1 MNAYK
6 TIGCSVALL
15 GAAVATEACTSWVM
29 HSSATKSG
37 LITVTKCRD
46 QKPYRISGD
55 IRVSPR
61 GWRWLRLGQHPDKI
75 TFYGGLTG
83 YGMNEKGV
91 VATCNDGDYLTSE
104 YPREGRV
111 NIGSYS
117 ILRQVLTE
125 CDNAW
130 DGAVLIRDH
139 CRASRRPGVQGH
151 HGSTLMAADGRHA
164 YIVDIG
170 TAYGE
175 IKEIKSG
182 MLVISNK
189 MHLPGIEEFAA
200 SQLRSF
206 LSDRARDANS
216 RKVMNEYRE
225 NGKFTVQGII
235 RASRAKCAK
244 GDDLRERY
252 PFRSNSQ
259 GAAIFELE
267 PEFPAQLTTCYTTI
281 GPQRHTVYL
290 AIPMAVRQMPD
301 KIRNGKWADLA
312 FAFRKKCG
320 DEHPSL
326 DALYAFEAKTLPEY
340 DKVRDEARKLLRAGK
355 TKEAEELLNSWFL
368 RQFEAADALLT
379 RLVETTP
386 ECKDPSQNC
395 GI

>member
-1 MNAYK
+1 MNTFGYL
-6 TIGCSVALL
+6 GCSVAVL
-15 GAAVATEACTSWVM
+15 GAALSAEACTSWVM

-61 GWRWLRLGQHPDKI
+61 NWRWLRLGQHPNKVS
-75 TFYGGLTG
+75 FEGGYTG

-91 VATCNDGDYLTSE
+91 IATCNDGDYLTSE

-117 ILRQVLTE
+117 ILRQVLVE

-151 HGSTLMAADGRHA
+151 HGSTLMVADGRHA

-206 LSDRARDANS
+206 LSDRAREANS

-244 GDDLRERY
+244 GNDLRERY

-259 GAAIFELE
+259 GAACFEID
-267 PEFPAQLTTCYTTI
+267 PEFPAQLSTCYTTI

-290 AIPMAVRQMPD
+290 VIPMAVRQMPD
-301 KIRNGKWADLA
+301 NIRNGKWADLA

-340 DKVRDEARKLLRAGK
+340 DKVREEARKLLRAGK
-355 TKEAEELLNSWFL
+355 TKEAEELLNAWFIK
-368 RQFEAADALLT
+368 QFEAADAFLT

>member
-1 MNAYK
+1 MIFNRS
-6 TIGCSVALL
+6 ISCS
-15 GAAVATEACTSWVM
+15 AAVLFAALSVEACTSWVM
-29 HSSATKSG
+29 HASATKSG
-37 LITVTKCRD
+37 LMTVTKCRD

-61 GWRWLRLGQHPDKI
+61 GWRWLRLGQHPDKVD
-75 TFYGGLTG
+75 FEGGLVG
-83 YGMNEKGV
+83 FGMNEKGV

-139 CRASRRPGVQGH
+139 CRASRRPGVKGH
-151 HGSTLMAADGRHA
+151 HGSTLMVADAKHA

-200 SQLRSF
+200 SNLYSF
-206 LSDRARDANS
+206 LSDRARETNS
-216 RKVMNEYRE
+216 RKVMNQYRE
-225 NGKFTVQGII
+225 NGKFTVQGIT
-235 RASRAKCAK
+235 RASRAKCVK
-244 GDDLRERY
+244 GNNLKEKY

-259 GAAIFELE
+259 GAACFEID
-267 PEFPAQLTTCYTTI
+267 PEFPAQLSTCYTTI

-290 AIPMAVRQMPD
+290 VIPMAVRQMPD
-301 KIRNGKWADLA
+301 KIRNGTWADLA

-320 DEHPSL
+320 DEHPSVEK
-326 DALYAFEAKTLPEY
+326 LYEFEARYFAEY
-340 DKVRDEARKLLRAGK
+340 DATRAKARELLRAGK
-355 TKEAEELLNSWFL
+355 TAEAEEMLNLFFD
-368 RQFEAADALLT
+368 RQFKDADEFLT
-379 RLVETTP
+379 KLVESTP
-386 ECKDPSQNC
+386 ECADPEQNC
-395 GI
+395 GL

>member
-1 MNAYK
+1 MNIFRY
-6 TIGCSVALL
+6 IGCSAALC
-15 GAAVATEACTSWVM
+15 AAVAAEACTSWVM

-37 LITVTKCRD
+37 LTTVTKCRD

-61 GWRWLRLGQHPDKI
+61 GWRWLRLGQHPDEVV
-75 TFYGGLTG
+75 FDGGLTG
-83 YGMNEKGV
+83 FGMNEKGV
-91 VATCNDGDYLTSE
+91 VATCNDGDALTVK
-104 YPREGRV
+104 YPRKGRV

-139 CRASRRPGVQGH
+139 CRASRRPGTQSC
-151 HGSTLMAADGRHA
+151 HGSTLMVADTKHA

-175 IKEIKSG
+175 IKEVTTG

-200 SQLRSF
+200 SSLYSF
-206 LSDRARDANS
+206 LSDRARETNS
-216 RKVMNEYRE
+216 RKVMNQYRE
-225 NGKFTVQGII
+225 NGKFTLQGII
-235 RASRAKCAK
+235 RASRAKCGK
-244 GDDLRERY
+244 ELKDKY

-259 GAAIFELE
+259 GAACFEID
-267 PEFPAQLTTCYTTI
+267 PEFPALLTTCYTTI

-301 KIRNGKWADLA
+301 KIRNGLWADLA
-312 FAFRKKCG
+312 YAFRKKCG

-340 DKVRDEARKLLRAGK
+340 DKVREEARKLLRAGK
-355 TKEAEELLNSWFL
+355 TDEAVKLLNDWFEK
-368 RQFEAADALLT
+368 QFEAADKLLT

-386 ECKDPSQNC
+386 ECKEPSKNC
-395 GI
+395 GV

>member
-1 MNAYK
+1 MKAARII
-6 TIGCSVALL
+6 TCSAAVL
-15 GAAVATEACTSWVM
+15 GAAVAAEACTSWVM

-61 GWRWLRLGQHPDKI
+61 GWRWLRLGQHPDKV
-75 TFYGGLTG
+75 TFWGGLTG
-83 YGMNEKGV
+83 FGMNEKGV
-91 VATCNDGDYLTSE
+91 IATCNDGDYLTSE
-104 YPREGRV
+104 YPGEGRI

-130 DGAVLIRDH
+130 DGAVLIRNH
-139 CRASRRPGVQGH
+139 CRASRRPGVKGH
-151 HGSTLMAADGRHA
+151 HGSTLMVADGKHA

-175 IKEIKSG
+175 IKEITSG

-189 MHLPGIEEFAA
+189 MHLPGIEEYAA
-200 SQLRSF
+200 SNLYSF
-206 LSDRARDANS
+206 LSDRARETNS

-225 NGKFTVQGII
+225 DGKFTVQGII
-235 RASRAKCAK
+235 RASRAKCGK
-244 GDDLRERY
+244 ELKDKH

-259 GAAIFELE
+259 GAAIFEPD

-281 GPQRHTVYL
+281 GPQRHTPYL
-290 AIPMAVRQMPD
+290 VIPMAVRQMPD
-301 KIRNGKWADLA
+301 NIRNGKWADLA
-312 FAFRKKCG
+312 YAFRKKCG

-355 TKEAEELLNSWFL
+355 TAEAEKLLNDWFEK
-368 RQFEAADALLT
+368 QFKAAEELLT

>member
-1 MNAYK
+1 MNTIKY
-6 TIGCSVALL
+6 IGCFAAVL
-15 GAAVATEACTSWVM
+15 GAAVAVEACTSWVM

-46 QKPYRISGD
+46 QKPYRISGE
-55 IRVSPR
+55 IRMSPR
-61 GWRWLRLGQHPDKI
+61 GWRWLRLGQHPNKV
-75 TFYGGLTG
+75 TFDGGLTG
-83 YGMNEKGV
+83 FGMNEKGV
-91 VATCNDGDYLTSE
+91 AATCNDGDYLTSE
-104 YPREGRV
+104 YPGEGRI

-125 CDNAW
+125 CDNAY

-139 CRASRRPGVQGH
+139 CRASRRPGVKGH
-151 HGSTLMAADGRHA
+151 HGSTLMAADGKHA

-175 IKEIKSG
+175 IKEITSG

-200 SQLRSF
+200 SNLYSF
-206 LSDRARDANS
+206 LSDRARETNS

-235 RASRAKCAK
+235 RATRAKCGK
-244 GDDLRERY
+244 TLNDKY

-259 GAAIFELE
+259 GAAIFELD

-281 GPQRHTVYL
+281 GPQRHTLYL
-290 AIPMAVRQMPD
+290 VIPMAVRQMPD

-312 FAFRKKCG
+312 YAFRKKCG

-326 DALYAFEAKTLPEY
+326 DAMYAFEAKTLPEY

-355 TKEAEELLNSWFL
+355 TEEAEKLLNDW
-368 RQFEAADALLT
+368 FEAQFKAADELLT

>member
-1 MNAYK
+1 MS
-6 TIGCSVALL
+6 TIKYICCYVAALC
-15 GAAVATEACTSWVM
+15 AAAAAEACTSWIM

-37 LITVTKCRD
+37 LMTVTKCRD

-55 IRVSPR
+55 VRVSRR
-61 GWRWLRLGQHPDKI
+61 GWRWLRLGQHPNRVD
-75 TFYGGLTG
+75 FEGGLTG
-83 YGMNEKGV
+83 FGMNAKGV
-91 VATCNDGDYLTSE
+91 VATCNDGDYLTSQ
-104 YPREGRV
+104 YPREGRI

-139 CRASRRPGVQGH
+139 CRASRRPGVKDH
-151 HGSTLMAADGRHA
+151 HGSTLMVADAKHA

-175 IKEIKSG
+175 IKEITSG

-206 LSDRARDANS
+206 LSDRARETNS

-235 RASRAKCAK
+235 RASRAKCGTELK
-244 GDDLRERY
+244 DKY

-259 GAAIFELE
+259 GAACFEVD

-281 GPQRHTVYL
+281 GPQRHTLYL
-290 AIPMAVRQMPD
+290 VIPMAVRQMPD

-312 FAFRKKCG
+312 YAFRKKCG

-326 DALYAFEAKTLPEY
+326 DAMYAFEAKTLPEY

-355 TKEAEELLNSWFL
+355 TEDAEKLLNDWFDA
-368 RQFEAADALLT
+368 QFKAAVELLT

-386 ECKDPSQNC
+386 ECKDPSRNC

>member
-1 MNAYK
+1 MN
-6 TIGCSVALL
+6 IGKSIVCAAAAF
-15 GAAVATEACTSWVM
+15 GAFAAADACTSWIM

-37 LITVTKCRD
+37 VITVTKCRD
-46 QKPYRISGD
+46 QKPYPISGD
-55 IRVSPR
+55 FRVSRR
-61 GWRWLRLGQHPDKI
+61 GWRWLRLGQHP
-75 TFYGGLTG
+75 GLTG

-91 VATCNDGDYLTSE
+91 IATCNDGDYLTSQ
-104 YPREGRV
+104 YPREGRI

-125 CDNAW
+125 CDNAY

-139 CRASRRPGVQGH
+139 CRASRRPGVKGH
-151 HGSTLMAADGRHA
+151 HGSTLMVADAKHA

-200 SQLRSF
+200 SNLYNF
-206 LSDRARDANS
+206 LSDRARETNS

-225 NGKFTVQGII
+225 NGKFTVQGIT
-235 RASRAKCAK
+235 RASRAKCVK
-244 GDDLRERY
+244 GNNLKEKY

-259 GAAIFELE
+259 GAACFEID
-267 PEFPAQLTTCYTTI
+267 PEFPAQLSTCYTTI

-290 AIPMAVRQMPD
+290 VIPMAVRQLPE
-301 KIRNGKWADLA
+301 KVQNSKWADLA
-312 FAFRKKCG
+312 YAFRKKCG

-340 DKVRDEARKLLRAGK
+340 DKVREEARKLLRSGK
-355 TKEAEELLNSWFL
+355 TDEAVKLLNDYFERQFKAADELL
-368 RQFEAADALLT
+368 DKLL
-379 RLVETTP
+379 ETTP
-386 ECKDPSQNC
+386 ECADPAKNS

>member
-1 MNAYK
+1 MDSCKY
-6 TIGCSVALL
+6 IGC
-15 GAAVATEACTSWVM
+15 AVAFICLSAGVEACTSWVM

-55 IRVSPR
+55 MRTSRR
-61 GWRWLRLGQHPDKI
+61 GWRWLRLGQHPDRV
-75 TFYGGLTG
+75 TFDGGLTG
-83 YGMNEKGV
+83 FGMNEKGV
-91 VATCNDGDYLTSE
+91 IATCNDGDYLTSQ
-104 YPREGRV
+104 YPREGRI

-139 CRASRRPGVQGH
+139 CRASRRPGVKDH
-151 HGSTLMAADGRHA
+151 HGSTLMVADPHHA

-170 TAYGE
+170 TGYGE
-175 IKEIKSG
+175 IKEITSG

-200 SQLRSF
+200 SNLYTF
-206 LSDRARDANS
+206 LSDRARETNS

-225 NGKFTVQGII
+225 DGKFTVQGII
-235 RASRAKCAK
+235 RASRAKCGK
-244 GDDLRERY
+244 ELKDKY

-259 GAAIFELE
+259 GAACFEAD
-267 PEFPAQLTTCYTTI
+267 PEFPAYLTTTYTTI
-281 GPQRHTVYL
+281 GPQRHTPYL
-290 AIPMAVRQMPD
+290 VIPMAVRQLPD
-301 KIRNGKWADLA
+301 KIRNGKWADMA
-312 FAFRKKCG
+312 YAFRKKCG

-326 DALYAFEAKTLPEY
+326 DALYEFEAKTLAEY
-340 DKVRDEARKLLRAGK
+340 DKVREQARGLLRAGK
-355 TKEAEELLNSWFL
+355 TEEAVNLLNEWFE
-368 RQFEAADALLT
+368 RQFKAADELLT
-379 RLVETTP
+379 RLLETTP
-386 ECKDPSQNC
+386 ECTDPEKNC

>member
-1 MNAYK
+1 MNTARF
-6 TIGCSVALL
+6 IGCSAAVL
-15 GAAVATEACTSWVM
+15 GAAFAAEACTSWVM

-37 LITVTKCRD
+37 MITVTKCRD
-46 QKPYRISGD
+46 QKPFRISGD

-61 GWRWLRLGQHPDKI
+61 NWRWLRLGQHPDEV
-75 TFYGGLTG
+75 TFEGGLTG
-83 YGMNEKGV
+83 FGMNEKGV
-91 VATCNDGDYLTSE
+91 IATCNDGDPLTAK
-104 YPREGRV
+104 YPRGGRV

-125 CDNAW
+125 CDNAY

-139 CRASRRPGVQGH
+139 NRAARRPGAKNC
-151 HGSTLMAADGRHA
+151 HGSTLMVADAKHA

-170 TAYGE
+170 TGYGE

-189 MHLPGIEEFAA
+189 MHLPGIEEYAN
-200 SQLRSF
+200 SNLHSF
-206 LSDRARDANS
+206 LSDRAREANS

-235 RASRAKCAK
+235 RASRAKCGKALPDK
-244 GDDLRERY
+244 Y
-252 PFRSNSQ
+252 PFRRNSQ
-259 GAAIFELE
+259 GAAIFELD
-267 PEFPAQLTTCYTTI
+267 PEFPAQLTTCYTAI
-281 GPQRHTVYL
+281 GPQRHTLYL

-301 KIRNGKWADLA
+301 KIRNGTWADLA

-326 DALYAFEAKTLPEY
+326 DALYEFEAKTLPEY
-340 DKVRDEARKLLRAGK
+340 DKVREEARKLLREGK
-355 TKEAEELLNSWFL
+355 KDEAVKLLNECFE
-368 RQFEAADALLT
+368 RQFKAADELLT

>member
-1 MNAYK
+1 MNVCKY
-6 TIGCSVALL
+6 IGCAAAFICLSASV
-15 GAAVATEACTSWVM
+15 EACTSWVM

-55 IRVSPR
+55 MRTARR
-61 GWRWLRLGQHPDKI
+61 GWRWLRLGQHPDRV
-75 TFYGGLTG
+75 TFEGGLTG
-83 YGMNEKGV
+83 FGMNEKGV
-91 VATCNDGDYLTSE
+91 IATCNDGDYLTSQ
-104 YPREGRV
+104 YPREGRI

-139 CRASRRPGVQGH
+139 CRASRRPGVKDH
-151 HGSTLMAADGRHA
+151 HGSTLMVADPHHA

-170 TAYGE
+170 TGYGE
-175 IKEIKSG
+175 IKEITSG

-200 SQLRSF
+200 SNLYSF
-206 LSDRARDANS
+206 LSDRARETNS

-235 RASRAKCAK
+235 RASRAKCGK
-244 GDDLRERY
+244 ELKDKY

-259 GAAIFELE
+259 GAACFETD
-267 PEFPAQLTTCYTTI
+267 PEFPAYLTTAYTTI
-281 GPQRHTVYL
+281 GPQRHTPYL
-290 AIPMAVRQMPD
+290 VIPMAVKQLPD
-301 KIRNGKWADLA
+301 KIRNGKWADMA
-312 FAFRKKCG
+312 YAFRKKCG

-326 DALYAFEAKTLPEY
+326 DALYEFEAKTLPEY
-340 DKVRDEARKLLRAGK
+340 DRVREEARKLLRAGK
-355 TKEAEELLNSWFL
+355 TEEAVKLLNEWFERQFKEADE
-368 RQFEAADALLT
+368 LLT
-379 RLVETTP
+379 RLLETTP
-386 ECKDPSQNC
+386 ECTDREKNC